1 MSLKLNTPNK
11 NSYIVSN
18 QTPYQFPQDGND
30 TEVVTRV
37 QNQDVYS
44 YEQNYFNGSDFF
56 GNLSVT
62 TMGPAFTTNNGWLG
76 GVLAPNGTIYV
87 SPNADPSV
95 LAINTYTDE
104 VRQIIIP
111 TTIPQRTQFVGGV
124 CLPNGKI
131 YRLGF
136 NILIQD
142 TNNDTFSF
150 ISVNYGSL
158 KGGYSGCVLG
168 PNGKIYGVPG
178 SADNVIVINPNDD
191 SYSFITSPDICGN
204 VDRKWYGGALAPN
217 GNIYCFPRRNA
228 SSILLINTNNDTA
241 TASIPTLQGNFI
253 VPSPNEGVY
262 TGGCLAQ
269 NGKIY
274 SAPSNPGPSDSSAGR
289 FFMEIDPSS
298 NTYQY
303 IGKSISSIFP
313 SLPPTRLFY
322 FPSLAQ
328 DGWIY
333 CAADGDN
340 LNAIRFNPNTYDIQ
354 ILSLSPAPLQNR
366 RVGCTLAPN
375 GKIYFHP
382 RQTNPF
388 TSLKTGYPQLQPW
401 MMAPEF
407 NKS

>member
-37 QNQDVYS
+37 QNQDIYS
-44 YEQNYFNGSDFF
+44 YEQNYFNGSDLF
-56 GNLSVT
+56 GNLSAT
-62 TMGPAFTTNNGWLG
+62 TIGPVIANNNGWLG

-87 SPNADPSV
+87 SPSNANNPSV
-95 LAINTYTDE
+95 LAINTYTDVVTE
-104 VRQIIIP
+104 INIP
-111 TTIPQRTQFVGGV
+111 TTIPDRTGYTGGV

-131 YRLGF
+131 YRIGS

-142 TNNDTFSF
+142 TNNNTFSF
-150 ISVNYGSL
+150 IRVNYGSL
-158 KGGYSGCVLG
+158 IGGYTGCVLA

-178 SADNVIVINPNDD
+178 SANNVIVINPNDD

-204 VDRKWYGGALAPN
+204 VDRKWFCGALATN

-241 TASIPTLQGNFI
+241 SASIPTLQGNFLN
-253 VPSPNEGVY
+253 PSEGLFN
-262 TGGCLAQ
+262 GGCLAP

-274 SAPSNPGPSDSSAGR
+274 AAPQNPSPTDPSAGR

-298 NTYQY
+298 NTYKY
-303 IGKSISSIFP
+303 VGSGVP
-313 SLPPTRLFY
+313 SAERNYASPT
-322 FPSLAQ
+322 LAQ

-333 CAADGDN
+333 CGGDN
-340 LNAIRFNPNTYDIQ
+340 PNSIRFNPDTYERQ
-354 ILSLSPAPLQNR
+354 ELTNVGNR
-366 RVGCTLAPN
+366 RRGCTLAPN
-375 GKIYFHP
+375 GKIYFHT
-382 RQTNPF
+382 RQTNAF
-388 TSLKTGYPQLQPW
+388 ISIKTGYPQLQPW

-407 NKS
+407 NKL